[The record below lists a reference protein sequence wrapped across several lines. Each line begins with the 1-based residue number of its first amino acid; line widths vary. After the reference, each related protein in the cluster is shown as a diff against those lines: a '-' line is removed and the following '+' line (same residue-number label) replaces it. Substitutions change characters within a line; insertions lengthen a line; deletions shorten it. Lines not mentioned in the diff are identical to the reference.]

1 MPGTVDSDH
10 DLDVVQ
16 ACSLMTASAQGWPGT
31 ASGRPRSVHMARHR
45 IPQRLGT
52 LGAGTALRYV
62 RR

>member
-1 MPGTVDSDH
+1 MKLCYLPALAIGI
-10 DLDVVQ
+10 
-16 ACSLMTASAQGWPGT
+16 LMTASAQGWPGT